1 MTTWILVTDAGRGR
15 LFSTELPED
24 AWKVVDEFEHPASR
38 EPARSERTTGPY
50 GRTHQ
55 GAGHVGI
62 QSAFEPH
69 TSSDVVEHEH
79 FADELGKFLEK
90 ARVEHRFDDLAL
102 AAPPQFLGL
111 LKKSLSA
118 QSSKLLKATIDKDLT
133 QLKTAEIRERLV
145 DLVFPGSVKAK

>member
-24 AWKVVDEFEHPASR
+24 DWKVVEEFEHPASR
-38 EPARSERTTGPY
+38 EPARLGRTTAPY

-55 GAGHVGI
+55 GVAHGGI

-69 TSSDVVEHEH
+69 TSSDVVEHDH
-79 FADELGKFLEK
+79 FAGELGKFLEK
-90 ARVEHRFDDLAL
+90 ARVDHKFDALAL
-102 AAPPQFLGL
+102 VAPPQFLGL
-111 LKKSLSA
+111 LKKMLPDQSA
-118 QSSKLLKATIDKDLT
+118 KLLKATVDKDLT

-145 DLVFPGSVKAK
+145 NLVFPGV